1 VALAVCTLLSNEFS
15 ARSIVEVSGPVLSVL
30 QRTEVVWI
38 AIFST
43 VVLRERTNGR
53 FWFGAGLAGA
63 GLWLLYDPVANPSSL
78 HALGLMLGL
87 LSAIVFSVMA
97 VITRKYIHE
106 VRPVRLNLQ
115 RLLVS
120 LPLCM
125 LAGANV
131 QQVVHADKTQLWFA
145 ALAGLCGPVLSR
157 LCLMQSA
164 RYVPAHMTAMIVQLA
179 PLFTVALGFLLF
191 GELPAPREW
200 GGGALMLAGV
210 VLTVVPFGSRP
221 RPI

>member
-1 VALAVCTLLSNEFS
+1 MT
-15 ARSIVEVSGPVLSVL
+15 ARFRPGATGMTVTGISTFSIV
-30 QRTEVVWI
+30 RT
-38 AIFST
+38 S
-43 VVLRERTNGR
+43 VVLRSRLN
-53 FWFGAGLAGA
+53 
-63 GLWLLYDPVANPSSL
+63 S
-78 HALGLMLGL
+78 LGL

-164 RYVPAHMTAMIVQLA
+164 RYVPARMTAMIVQLA